1 MVCRVSHVCFLNMI
15 YKGTKEAVM
24 GTFNLFMYKFGGNVP
39 EESQPD
45 MNSRAFSPRMT
56 KREMKEIQLD
66 FQWHKEIY
74 ERRNGVLMSEERKKA
89 LYR

>member
-1 MVCRVSHVCFLNMI
+1 MCRVSYICFMNMM

-24 GTFNLFMYKFGGNVP
+24 GTFNLFMYKV
-39 EESQPD
+39 EEFVSEEQQPD
-45 MNSRAFSPRMT
+45 NNSRAFVPRMT
-56 KREMKEIQLD
+56 KREMKEIQEE
-66 FQWHKEIY
+66 FHRQKEIY